1 MISSMSGSLPLSN
14 EAIEYQ
20 QRRGGDTIPLLLC
33 NPKHKDGKSNS
44 QPTLCKMKAKSGGE
58 KFRQKRGK
66 QMAEPPVSLVQ
77 RSMYRQNARQCTME
91 TYVGSTGNAFHV
103 LPSIPTLY
111 SSGIAA
117 GASENVS
124 LRGDAD
130 RHRGEFPLLSRVF
143 KQRRSATG
151 APTTQRIL
159 CAERTP
165 VAAKRLHPSV
175 TAIGVSENAR
185 QSARAAT

>member
-1 MISSMSGSLPLSN
+1 
-14 EAIEYQ
+14 
-20 QRRGGDTIPLLLC
+20 
-33 NPKHKDGKSNS
+33 
-44 QPTLCKMKAKSGGE
+44 
-58 KFRQKRGK
+58 
-66 QMAEPPVSLVQ
+66 
-77 RSMYRQNARQCTME
+77 ME

-111 SSGIAA
+111 SSGITA
-117 GASENVS
+117 GALENVS

-130 RHRGEFPLLSRVF
+130 RHRGEFLLLSRVF

-185 QSARAAT
+185 QSARAATYIGSARNIPHTPPSADPAETASSTVAGLAPAAELITRGEMP